1 MGYFIIFVVTQY
13 FHKQMSPDGMLPK
26 TNDKWSSTKA
36 SQHARQTVIVIWK
49 CVPFPL

>member
-1 MGYFIIFVVTQY
+1 MNGLFYHICSYAIFSQTN
-13 FHKQMSPDGMLPK
+13 GMLPK